1 MSDSFGTLLCL
12 WGFSREEYWSGLPFP
27 SSGDLSRPGIKPTF
41 PALEGRFF
49 TTEKPEKLT
58 ILGTCEQN
66 IQNSPCLRSLHS
78 TGENMQIRSTRCKLY
93 MLKGDKGLL
102 QWLISKKPACQGR
115 RRKFSLWVGKIPW
128 RRKWQPTPVFLPGE
142 FHGQRSPAGYSPWGH
157 ESKTQPSN

>member
-1 MSDSFGTLLCL
+1 MDCSPPGSSVHGISQARTLEWDALPSLGNLPDLGIDST
-12 WGFSREEYWSGLPFP
+12 S
-27 SSGDLSRPGIKPTF
+27 